1 MTKNFKVFFITCAF
15 VILSSCSCVTEQKFD
30 PFFCMKQQAEK
41 PFRLV
46 RKVVDVDYSVELNN
60 IGGWRQ
66 LPDASIDFY
75 LKY

>member
-1 MTKNFKVFFITCAF
+1 
-15 VILSSCSCVTEQKFD
+15 
-30 PFFCMKQQAEK
+30 MKQQAEK